1 MAYLGY
7 PPLFFAGPILS
18 FNAFVSQLE
27 KPILSYTAGPSQS
40 EQLVVE
46 REEVVGCRLF
56 FRCRCQVYG
65 VLRSW
70 CFFFLCFFHVFSLC
84 GGVGGGSK
92 VLCLFIFFLGGE

>member
-56 FRCRCQVYG
+56 FVVDVKSTACFAVG
-65 VLRSW
+65 VSFLM
-70 CFFFLCFFHVFSLC
+70 FFFMFFLFVV
-84 GGVGGGSK
+84 GWGV
-92 VLCLFIFFLGGE
+92 VPRCCVCLFFWGGE